1 MKKLGLLLLVCLLAS
16 CSSKDYFVSPEY
28 AGKKIEKASL
38 IIPTVK
44 EFKITQT
51 DNLLTEEELMAIN
64 KKFVESISGNLI
76 NELGANSTFKKID
89 FVEIEDRINKEN
101 VELAFTVGET
111 IHFDLPKKTITLA
124 GSEKSEIY
132 ILFFD
137 NLNLSIYKKQ
147 RETSDPAKHYT
158 ASAPAPTDTR
168 LTPAKLSDQVFAC
181 EIKYALY
188 DNQAGK
194 PVAYGIK
201 TFADKISENSDIDKL
216 VAKFAEKIAA
226 YVVKGTPFEK

>member
-1 MKKLGLLLLVCLLAS
+1 MKKLVLLLLVSLLVS
-16 CSSKDYFVSPEY
+16 CSSKDYFISPEY

-44 EFKITQT
+44 EFKISQT
-51 DNLLTEEELMAIN
+51 ENLLTEDELMAIN
-64 KKFVESISGNLI
+64 KKFVESISNNLI
-76 NELGANSTFKKID
+76 NEIAANSTFKKID
-89 FVEIEDRINKEN
+89 FVEIEDRISKEN
-101 VELAFTVGET
+101 VELAFTQGET
-111 IHFDLPKKTITLA
+111 IHFDLPKKSIMFTDA
-124 GSEKSEIY
+124 EKSEIY

-137 NLNLSIYKKQ
+137 NLSLSIYKKQ

-158 ASAPAPTDTR
+158 ASTPAPTDAR

-188 DNQAGK
+188 DNQQAK

-201 TFADKISENSDIDKL
+201 TFEDKVSENSDIEKL
-216 VAKFAEKIAA
+216 VAKFVEKIAA
-226 YVVKGTPFEK
+226 YVVNDTPFEK